1 MRRALVIAPNWIGDA
16 LMAQPLFS
24 LLKKLH
30 PRIVIDAVAPAWV
43 APVLERMP
51 EIHDVYATDLAHGKL
66 QMLRRW
72 QLASDLRDVGYD
84 AAYVLPN
91 SFKSALIPWM
101 AGINL
106 RVGYKGESRYGLL
119 NVRHANPANGQ
130 RPPMV
135 GQYAALA
142 YAPGAKLPW
151 LQENATVPMPV
162 PRLDVDLNEAARV
175 SARFNLD
182 TRAPLVVFCP
192 GAEFGPAKRWP
203 PEHFAALAQF
213 IAQSFPYARIV
224 ALGSPK
230 DSPIAQAI
238 ADRAPNVRNLCGQ
251 TSLGEAC
258 ALISRASA
266 VVTNDSGLMHV
277 AAALRRPLVAVF
289 GSTDPRHTPP
299 LSDLAKVQWLHLE
312 CSPCFARECPLGHLN
327 CLRELG
333 AEQVFGDLRGMLM
346 MQRH

>member
-24 LLKKLH
+24 LLRKLH

-91 SFKSALIPWM
+91 SFKSALIPFM

-106 RVGYKGESRYGLL
+106 RIGYTGESRYGLL
-119 NVRHANPANGQ
+119 NVRHANPPKDQ

-135 GQYAALA
+135 NQYAALA

-162 PRLDVDLNEAARV
+162 PHLDLDLNEAARV
-175 SARFNLD
+175 STRFNLD

-203 PEHFAALAQF
+203 PEHFASLAQF

-230 DSPIAQAI
+230 DAPLAQAI

-333 AEQVFGDLRGMLM
+333 ADQVFGDLRGMLM
-346 MQRH
+346 TQRS